1 MPGKIP
7 RAIPVLLLSVA
18 ALIPLWRFE
27 AKHESTTIEVAAP
40 ATEATGVPETG
51 TPQPG
56 TAATTTIGAPPAN
69 ASKAVAGSL
78 IRTNYGDVQV
88 RVTFQGD
95 KITAV
100 QMLKQPNSAPTK
112 MAVPILTQE
121 TLRAQSADVD
131 SVSGAT
137 TTSGAYVESLQ
148 AAIDA
153 KGD

>member
-7 RAIPVLLLSVA
+7 RAIPLLVLSIA
-18 ALIPLWRFE
+18 GLIPLWRFE
-27 AKHESTTIEVAAP
+27 AKPESTVEVAAP
-40 ATEATGVPETG
+40 AAESTTIQETTGSR
-51 TPQPG
+51 
-56 TAATTTIGAPPAN
+56 TTTTSAPPATKT
-69 ASKAVAGSL
+69 KAVTGSY
-78 IRTNYGDVQV
+78 IRTSYGDVQV
-88 RVTFQGD
+88 EVTFQGD

-100 QMLKQPNSAPTK
+100 RMVKQPNSAPTK
-112 MAVPILTQE
+112 KAVPILTQE

-153 KGD
+153 KGN